1 MKNKIIDMGAGLERF
16 SWITMGTPTS
26 YDCSFGSVIKYL
38 ENSIGIQKD
47 ESFLSNYF
55 KFVSR
60 KFNMIEDDSSDKIIK
75 LKKSIA
81 HEMGVTFEHLQKIVS
96 PY

>member
-1 MKNKIIDMGAGLERF
+1 MDYYGY
-16 SWITMGTPTS
+16 S
-26 YDCSFGSVIKYL
+26 YELRLSFGSVIKYL

-60 KFNMIEDDSSDKIIK
+60 KFNIIEDDSSDKIIK

-81 HEMGVTFEHLQKIVS
+81 HEMGVSFEHLRKNRIS
-96 PY
+96 I